1 MGQTFSEYIYY
12 DQKSQEIKD
21 DIFFSEDCLITSFEK
36 PIEYKQTLET
46 ISEENELLFENS
58 KNNVELDALSKD
70 YVKKIF
76 LIAKKELDSGV
87 INKKENF
94 DVLYPLRLTTSDK
107 NLSSSYMGDVCELKE
122 KYNNLEWEHQ
132 ILKNRYDSL
141 KKSYDMLNK
150 NYKIIKKSHTKYK
163 FD

>member
-12 DQKSQEIKD
+12 DHNSTEIND
-21 DIFFSEDCLITSFEK
+21 NIFFSEDCLITGFDK
-36 PIEYKQTLET
+36 PKEYEQNLET
-46 ISEENELLFENS
+46 IPEENELLFEN
-58 KNNVELDALSKD
+58 KDEEIDALSKD
-70 YVKKIF
+70 YVKKMF
-76 LIAKKELDSGV
+76 LIAKKELDSGE

-94 DVLYPLRLTTSDK
+94 DVLYPIRLTNTDNNVKTS
-107 NLSSSYMGDVCELKE
+107 YVGDFYHLKE
-122 KYNNLEWEHQ
+122 KYKHLEWEHE